1 MKAID
6 IVTLSLQGEML
17 KDLKRTGWALA
28 GVQDSNGES
37 VASHAWGTAHISLL
51 LAECFKSN
59 GKEVDLARV
68 LTMAIVHDLPE
79 ALISDIP
86 KTALQL
92 GGESMKR
99 GKQDAERKA
108 LGIMMKPLGM
118 TGDRIQSA
126 WEEFNAPDSIEA
138 QIVRASDTFDML
150 VHALAM
156 ERNGVSP
163 KMLHPFFVS
172 SQGAIDSFSVPI
184 FDDVYTVLL
193 KEHEANAQR
202 MGINLN
208 S

>member
-1 MKAID
+1 MKAVD
-6 IVTLSLQGEML
+6 IVTLSLQGEIL
-17 KDLKRTGWALA
+17 KGLKRTGWALA

-51 LAECFKSN
+51 LVECFKN
-59 GKEVDLARV
+59 DGKEVDLARV

-86 KTALQL
+86 KTALQF
-92 GGESMKR
+92 GGESMRR

-108 LGIMMKPLGM
+108 LDIMMKPLGM
-118 TGDRIQSA
+118 TGNRMQSI
-126 WEEFNAPDSIEA
+126 WEEFSTSDSIEA
-138 QIVRASDTFDML
+138 QIVRASDIFDML

-172 SQGAIDSFSVPI
+172 SQSAIDSVRVPL
-184 FDDVYTVLL
+184 FNEVYMILL
-193 KEHEANAQR
+193 KEHEVNTRR
-202 MGINLN
+202 MGINLD

>member
-6 IVTLSLQGEML
+6 IVTLCLQGEML
-17 KDLKRTGWALA
+17 KNLKRTGWALA

-37 VASHAWGTAHISLL
+37 IASHTWGTAHISLL
-51 LAECFKSN
+51 LAEWLKN
-59 GKEVDLARV
+59 DGKEVDLARV

-92 GGESMKR
+92 GGESMRR
-99 GKQDAERKA
+99 GKQDAERHA
-108 LGIMMKPLGM
+108 LDIMMKPLGM
-118 TGDRIQSA
+118 TGNRMQSI
-126 WEEFNAPDSIEA
+126 WEEFSTSDSIEA
-138 QIVRASDTFDML
+138 QIVRASDMFDML

-163 KMLHPFFVS
+163 RMLHPFFVS
-172 SQGAIDSFSVPI
+172 SQSAIDSVSVSI
-184 FDDVYTVLL
+184 FDDVYKVLL

-202 MGINLN
+202 MDINLD

>member
-1 MKAID
+1 MKAVD
-6 IVTLSLQGEML
+6 IVTLCLQGEML
-17 KDLKRTGWALA
+17 KNLKRTGWALA
-28 GVQDSNGES
+28 GVQDSNGET
-37 VASHAWGTAHISLL
+37 VASHAWGTALVSLL
-51 LAECFKSN
+51 LVECLKN
-59 GKEVDLARV
+59 DGKEVDLARV

-79 ALISDIP
+79 ALISDVP

-108 LGIMMKPLGM
+108 LDIMMKPLGM
-118 TGDRIQSA
+118 SGNRIQSI
-126 WEEFNAPDSIEA
+126 WDEFSKSDNIEA

-150 VHALAM
+150 VHALAL

-172 SQGAIDSFSVPI
+172 SQSTIDSVNVPI

-193 KEHEANAQR
+193 KEHEANAQM
-202 MGINLN
+202 MGINLD

>member
-1 MKAID
+1 MKAVD
-6 IVTLSLQGEML
+6 IVTICLQGEML
-17 KDLKRTGWALA
+17 KNLKRTGWALA
-28 GVQDSNGES
+28 GVQDSNDET

-51 LAECFKSN
+51 LVECLKN
-59 GKEVDLARV
+59 GGKEVDLARV

-108 LGIMMKPLGM
+108 LDIMMKPLGM
-118 TGDRIQSA
+118 TGIRIQSI
-126 WEEFNAPDSIEA
+126 WEEFNTSDCIEA

-163 KMLHPFFVS
+163 KILHPFFVS
-172 SQGAIDSFSVPI
+172 SQSTIDSVSMPI
-184 FDDVYTVLL
+184 LDDIYNVLL

-202 MGINLN
+202 MGINLD

>member
-1 MKAID
+1 MKAVD
-6 IVTLSLQGEML
+6 IVTLCLQGEML
-17 KDLKRTGWALA
+17 KNLKRTGWGLA
-28 GVQDSNGES
+28 GVQESNGETI
-37 VASHAWGTAHISLL
+37 ASHAWGTAHISLL
-51 LAECFKSN
+51 LVECLKN
-59 GKEVDLARV
+59 DGKEVDLARV

-86 KTALQL
+86 KAALQL

-108 LGIMMKPLGM
+108 LDIMMKPLGM
-118 TGDRIQSA
+118 TGNRIQSI
-126 WEEFNAPDSIEA
+126 WDEFSTSDSIEA
-138 QIVRASDTFDML
+138 RIVRASDTFEML
-150 VHALAM
+150 VHAIAM

-172 SQGAIDSFSVPI
+172 SQSTIDSASVPI

-202 MGINLN
+202 MGINLD

>member
-1 MKAID
+1 MKAVD
-6 IVTLSLQGEML
+6 IITLCLQGEML

-28 GVQDSNGES
+28 GVQDSNSES

-51 LAECFKSN
+51 LVECLRN
-59 GKEVDLARV
+59 DGKEVDLARV

-108 LGIMMKPLGM
+108 LDAMMKPLGM
-118 TGDRIQSA
+118 TGSRIQSI
-126 WEEFNAPDSIEA
+126 WEEFNTSDSIEA

-156 ERNGVSP
+156 ERNGLSP

-172 SQGAIDSFSVPI
+172 SQSAIDSVSVPL
-184 FDDVYTVLL
+184 FDDVYIVLL

-202 MGINLN
+202 MGINLDT
-208 S
+208 

>member
-1 MKAID
+1 MKAVD
-6 IVTLSLQGEML
+6 IVTLCLQGEML

-28 GVQDSNGES
+28 GVQDSNSES
-37 VASHAWGTAHISLL
+37 IASHAWGTAHISLL
-51 LAECFKSN
+51 LVECFKN
-59 GKEVDLARV
+59 DGKEVDLARV

-79 ALISDIP
+79 ALMSDIP

-92 GGESMKR
+92 GGEFMKR

-108 LGIMMKPLGM
+108 LHIMMKPLGM
-118 TGDRIQSA
+118 IGNRIQSI
-126 WEEFNAPDSIEA
+126 WEEFDTSDSIEA

-150 VHALAM
+150 FHVLAM

-172 SQGAIDSFSVPI
+172 SQSAIHSFSVPI
-184 FDDVYTVLL
+184 FDDIYMVLL

-202 MGINLN
+202 MGISLD

>member
-1 MKAID
+1 MKALD
-6 IVTLSLQGEML
+6 IVTLCLQGEKL

-28 GVQDSNGES
+28 GVQDSNGEF
-37 VASHAWGTAHISLL
+37 VASHAWGSAHISLL
-51 LAECFKSN
+51 LAECFKSD

-68 LTMAIVHDLPE
+68 LAMAIVHDLPE
-79 ALISDIP
+79 ALMSDIP

-108 LGIMMKPLGM
+108 LDIMMKPLGM
-118 TGDRIQSA
+118 TGNRIQSI
-126 WEEFNAPDSIEA
+126 WEEFNTSDSIEA
-138 QIVRASDTFDML
+138 QIVRASDSLDTL

-172 SQGAIDSFSVPI
+172 SQGTIDSLSVPI
-184 FDDVYTVLL
+184 LDDVYTVLL
-193 KEHEANAQR
+193 KEHKANAQR
-202 MGINLN
+202 MGINLD